1 MQRIAGSYSQK
12 SSPVSQSQYQSP
24 PLAYASVMGYKIPVR
39 CGASLAWGSR
49 GNALLYSSWSSE
61 IPLYYTIHNGTLHWH
76 EQQLALPGRANL
88 VQKGQ
93 AVIWNRI
100 EGIYTEIVEQVPRPP
115 ICSNSE
121 VGQAIE
127 EYKKLLI
134 SAVKS
139 RLQTLE
145 STTRIAVSQS
155 GGLDS
160 CLVAW
165 ALKELGV
172 NFIPLVAC
180 GSLDDWDYQMAT
192 HVLGQWGITPRP
204 VLVATEDMPDLFSEA
219 VLCYESHQ
227 FDNLQMAVCN
237 VAIARIAKSLGITAI
252 FNGHAHDDFM
262 GAHGLVQ
269 AEYKRLSGTD
279 AERWRD
285 ARRNAISGI
294 GMEKM
299 FSSTFRRYGIEVRMP
314 FFDTDLVEWILAQ
327 PTSIIPVKAK
337 KPFARIVA
345 RKLLPPGEWSRP
357 VYNQRGYINGA
368 GFYEETIRPTIE
380 YHLEAAKQH
389 LAYLKQKDWRAIALL
404 HASNNH

>member
-1 MQRIAGSYSQK
+1 MQRITGSYSQK
-12 SSPVSQSQYQSP
+12 SSPVCQSQYQTKAIS
-24 PLAYASVMGYKIPVR
+24 YASALGYKIPVR
-39 CGASLAWGSR
+39 CGASLVECDR
-49 GNALLYSSWSSE
+49 GNALLYSSWSGE
-61 IPLYYTIHNGTLHWH
+61 IPLYYTIQNGTLYWH

-93 AVIWNRI
+93 AVVWNRV
-100 EGIYTEIVEQVPRPP
+100 EGIYTEIVEEVPRPL
-115 ICSNSE
+115 IRSNSE
-121 VGQAIE
+121 VGQAVE
-127 EYKKLLI
+127 EYKNLLI

-139 RLQTLE
+139 RLQSLE

-172 NFIPLVAC
+172 NFISLVAC

-192 HVLGQWGITPRP
+192 QVLAEWGIVPQP
-204 VLVATEDMPDLFSEA
+204 VLVAVRDMPSLFDEA

-237 VAIARIAKSLGITAI
+237 VAIARVAKSLGVTAI

-262 GAHGLVQ
+262 GSHGLVQ
-269 AEYKRLSGTD
+269 AEYKKLQGTES
-279 AERWRD
+279 ERWRD

-299 FSSTFRRYGIEVRMP
+299 FSTTFRRYGIEVRMP
-314 FFDTDLVEWILAQ
+314 FFDTDLVEWMLAQ
-327 PTSIIPVKAK
+327 PTTIIPVKAK

-380 YHLEAAKQH
+380 HHLEAAKQR
-389 LAYLKQKDWRAIALL
+389 LVYLKQHSWRAIAQM
-404 HASNNH
+404 HEREPK